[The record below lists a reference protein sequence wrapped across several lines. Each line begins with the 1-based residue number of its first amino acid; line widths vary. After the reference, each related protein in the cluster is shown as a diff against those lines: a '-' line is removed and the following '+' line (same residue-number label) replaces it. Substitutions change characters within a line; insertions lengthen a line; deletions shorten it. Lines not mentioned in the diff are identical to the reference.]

1 MKCKSMF
8 LILLSLCLLLTC
20 AAPAAM
26 AQTEEPVL
34 HLSANGIETYD
45 DGVMRASLT
54 AVELT
59 RLMGNGTNLGNTME
73 ACDSGTGSVSEDPG
87 CYETMWGQP
96 VTTQEMI
103 SGMKAAG
110 FDTLRI
116 PVAWMTNA
124 TDLAMGD
131 CTIFEAYLD
140 RVEEIIN
147 YALNADMYVIVN
159 DHWDGG
165 WYGMFGSESEQTR
178 TFAMEAYVSMWT
190 QIANRY
196 REYSDRLIF
205 EGANEEIGAR
215 FDENSTLYCSDSIQ
229 SYLTDDEKYQL
240 ANEVNQA
247 FVDTVRAT
255 GGNNAQRFLLIPGF
269 GTECPA
275 GSAPHHPQPESDT
288 CRCPLSERILQYPP
302 GNVKFDG

>member
-73 ACDSGTGSVSEDPG
+73 ACDSGTGSVSEDLG

-124 TDLAMGD
+124 TDLAKGD
-131 CTIFEAYLD
+131 CTISEAYLD

-165 WYGMFGSESEQTR
+165 WYGMFGS
-178 TFAMEAYVSMWT
+178 
-190 QIANRY
+190 
-196 REYSDRLIF
+196 L
-205 EGANEEIGAR
+205 
-215 FDENSTLYCSDSIQ
+215 
-229 SYLTDDEKYQL
+229 
-240 ANEVNQA
+240 
-247 FVDTVRAT
+247 
-255 GGNNAQRFLLIPGF
+255 
-269 GTECPA
+269 
-275 GSAPHHPQPESDT
+275 
-288 CRCPLSERILQYPP
+288 PP
-302 GNVKFDG
+302 GNCRWRRAWPAAAAGSVPTPVG